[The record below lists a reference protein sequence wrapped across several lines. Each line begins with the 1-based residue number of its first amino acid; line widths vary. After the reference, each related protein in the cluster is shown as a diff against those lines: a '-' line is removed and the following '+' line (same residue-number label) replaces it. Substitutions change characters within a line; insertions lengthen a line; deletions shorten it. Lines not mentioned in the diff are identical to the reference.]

1 MNNKI
6 KITKINIVMS
16 FKPFTEK
23 KLRRKKLEFV
33 PAPLSRNRSA
43 SKLSG
48 SETLHK
54 SIRIWLNQLLGE
66 GDTNFMK

>member
-33 PAPLSRNRSA
+33 PAPLFRNLILIKIKR
-43 SKLSG
+43 
-48 SETLHK
+48 
-54 SIRIWLNQLLGE
+54 IRN
-66 GDTNFMK
+66 TV